1 MMALVLTDFA
11 SNIGKRAFM
20 KMRTLEGSN
29 SIAMKTSNV
38 SLESRAKKSNMSSF
52 GETGHSMYICRN
64 EKIYPGNPI
73 IDRLADLG
81 RKL

>member
-1 MMALVLTDFA
+1 MIMALVLTDLA

-29 SIAMKTSNV
+29 FIAIKTSNM
-38 SLESRAKKSNMSSF
+38 SLESRAQKSNMSSF

-64 EKIYPGNPI
+64 EKNRPWPTNY
-73 IDRLADLG
+73 
-81 RKL
+81 